1 MDILSTPSS
10 ELISLILSSRLL
22 ITREL
27 DNELK
32 LFCATQSNQTALDT
46 TLPKTYSQAT
56 VIELNA
62 LKKSLGKIS
71 SECITLSS
79 EYDSLELPEGSLA
92 YHRIVGTILSD
103 SNWWFSTMQFERDML
118 SAEANPQFSGH
129 FVHINS
135 GGGDAYYLDQISK
148 TLSACQKPIYV
159 YIKKVCGSAA
169 YYIGCHGTVVKATTS
184 NDIIGCIGTMAS
196 FWDTD
201 SYFEK
206 LGLKK
211 VEAYATRSI
220 LKNKK
225 HNDLV
230 SGKPKQFIEEDLN
243 PLCEQFISEVQSNRK
258 IISKLPDDHPILQGE
273 TYRAELAQSADNG
286 LIDGI
291 ATLPEAIREAHDL
304 GQQWLS
310 NQQIKQQIRR
320 ML

>member
-10 ELISLILSSRLL
+10 ELISLILSGKLL

-32 LFCATQSNQTALDT
+32 LFCATQSNKSTLDN
-46 TLPKTYSQAT
+46 TLPKTYSQKT
-56 VIELNA
+56 NIELDV
-62 LKKSLGKIS
+62 LKKSLEKTS
-71 SECITLSS
+71 SECISLSS
-79 EYDSLELPEGSLA
+79 EYDSLELPKGSLA

-103 SNWWFSTMQFERDML
+103 SNWWFSTMQFERDIL

-148 TLSACQKPIYV
+148 TLNSCQKPIYV

-169 YYIGCHGTVVKATTS
+169 YYIGCHGTVVKATTP
-184 NDIIGCIGTMAS
+184 NDTIGCIGTMIS
-196 FWDTD
+196 FWDTSD
-201 SYFEK
+201 YFKK
-206 LGLKK
+206 LGFKLI
-211 VEAYATRSI
+211 EEYATRSP

-225 HNDLV
+225 FDDLIK
-230 SGKPKQFIEEDLN
+230 GKPEQFKNEELD
-243 PLCEQFISEVQSNRK
+243 PLCEQFIAEVQSCRK

-273 TYRAELAQSADNG
+273 TYRAELAQASDNG

-291 ATLPEAIREAHDL
+291 ATLSEAIKEAHDL
-304 GQQWLS
+304 GQKWLS
-310 NQQIKQQIRR
+310 NQQTKQRISR
-320 ML
+320 LL